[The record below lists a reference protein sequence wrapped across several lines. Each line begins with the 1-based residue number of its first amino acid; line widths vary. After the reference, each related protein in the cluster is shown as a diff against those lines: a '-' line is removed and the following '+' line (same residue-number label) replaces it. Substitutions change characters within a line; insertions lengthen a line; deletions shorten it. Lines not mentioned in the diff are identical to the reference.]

1 MPTASRHLD
10 CSNGSAWRSTGK
22 VCKSSLNQK
31 GFENEEKCSSLE
43 VFFFIITRK
52 NIEMEEIE
60 KAMAEGEKILRA
72 WEPTKIHFGE
82 GAALRVGGVV
92 KRYGDRTL
100 LIIGKGSIK
109 KSGMLDRIL
118 RSLERNSV
126 SYKMVEGVEPN
137 PSKETVYRITYHL
150 LAGNFNS
157 ILAIGGGSVIDAAKA
172 VGILGTTKEGEIDD
186 YFGVGM
192 VSKKTKKIMNL
203 IAIPTTSGTG
213 SELTKF
219 SVITDTWLHVK
230 KLIFDIAI
238 VPVEAVVDPEL
249 TYSCEN
255 HVSRVVGLDAMTH
268 LMEGYFNNVDEAV
281 DSEANQR
288 ALIGLKLVLEGL
300 PRVLKDGQDI
310 EARGM
315 MSLASTLGGSVLFYK
330 QAGLPHLNSFSW
342 SNVMDHGE
350 AVAVMLPYYS
360 AYYAPN
366 ISEKMKKVAEL
377 MSIRESKDLT
387 QDFVQ
392 GLFEFYKKI
401 DFPLTLKEFKNFSED
416 LIDKAV
422 RDASQN
428 RMKLEASP
436 RPVPPER
443 GNEILRTIIEG
454 AYEGTIEKIVN
465 L

>member
-1 MPTASRHLD
+1 M
-10 CSNGSAWRSTGK
+10 K
-22 VCKSSLNQK
+22 
-31 GFENEEKCSSLE
+31 EK
-43 VFFFIITRK
+43 
-52 NIEMEEIE
+52 
-60 KAMAEGEKILRA
+60 EKIMSEAERILKA

-82 GAALRVGGVV
+82 GTTNQVGEVV

-109 KSGMLDRIL
+109 KPGALDRVI
-118 RSLERNSV
+118 RSLEKNSV
-126 SYKMVEGVEPN
+126 SYEMVEGVEPN
-137 PSKETVYRITYHL
+137 PSKETVYRIVYHL

-157 ILAIGGGSVIDAAKA
+157 LLAIGGGSVIDAAKA
-172 VGILGTTKEGEIDD
+172 AGILGTIKGGEIDD

-192 VSKKTKKIMNL
+192 VSKKTKRIMNL
-203 IAIPTTSGTG
+203 IAVPTTSGTG

-238 VPVEAVVDPEL
+238 VPAEAIVDPEL

-268 LMEGYFNNVDEAV
+268 LMEGYFNNVDEGV
-281 DSEANQR
+281 DPEANQR
-288 ALIGLKLVLEGL
+288 ALIGMKLVFEGL
-300 PRVLKDGQDI
+300 PRVLKDGQDR
-310 EARGM
+310 EARSM

-377 MSIRESKDLT
+377 MPIRESKNMT

-392 GLFEFYKKI
+392 GLFEFYKKV

-443 GNEILRTIIEG
+443 SNEVLRTIIEG
-454 AYEGTIEKIVN
+454 AYQGTIEKIVD

>member
-1 MPTASRHLD
+1 M
-10 CSNGSAWRSTGK
+10 K
-22 VCKSSLNQK
+22 
-31 GFENEEKCSSLE
+31 
-43 VFFFIITRK
+43 
-52 NIEMEEIE
+52 EME
-60 KAMAEGEKILRA
+60 KMMAEAEKILKA

-82 GAALRVGGVV
+82 GAALRVGEVV
-92 KRYGDRTL
+92 KRSGDRTL
-100 LIIGKGSIK
+100 LVIGKGSIR
-109 KSGMLDRIL
+109 KSGVLDRAL
-118 RSLERNSV
+118 RSLEENSV
-126 SYKMVEGVEPN
+126 SCKIVEGVEPN
-137 PSKETVYRITYHL
+137 PSKETVYRIVYHL
-150 LAGNFNS
+150 LAGNFAS
-157 ILAIGGGSVIDAAKA
+157 LLVIGGGSVIDAAKA
-172 VGILGTTKEGEIDD
+172 AAILGTVKEGEIDD

-192 VSKKTKKIMNL
+192 VSKKVKRIMDL

-238 VPVEAVVDPEL
+238 IPTEAIVDPEL

-255 HVSRVVGLDAMTH
+255 HVSRVTGLDAMTH
-268 LMEGYFNNVDEAV
+268 LMEGYFNNVDEAA

-300 PRVLKDGQDI
+300 PRVLKDNQDR
-310 EARGM
+310 EARRM

-350 AVAVMLPYYS
+350 AVAVMLPYYT

-366 ISEKMKKVAEL
+366 ISEKIKNVATL
-377 MSIRESKDLT
+377 MGIPESGDMT
-387 QDFVQ
+387 QNFVD
-392 GLFEFYKKI
+392 GLFDFYRKI
-401 DFPLTLKEFKNFSED
+401 DFPLTLKEFKNFSKD
-416 LIDKAV
+416 LIEKAV

-436 RPVPPER
+436 RPVPPEKSE
-443 GNEILRTIIEG
+443 EILHTILEG
-454 AYEGTIEKIVN
+454 AYQGTIEKIVR

>member
-1 MPTASRHLD
+1 
-10 CSNGSAWRSTGK
+10 
-22 VCKSSLNQK
+22 
-31 GFENEEKCSSLE
+31 
-43 VFFFIITRK
+43 
-52 NIEMEEIE
+52 MERWI
-60 KAMAEGEKILRA
+60 AEAEKILKA
-72 WEPTKIHFGE
+72 WEPTRIHFGE
-82 GAALRVGGVV
+82 GAALRVGEVV

-109 KSGMLDRIL
+109 KPGALDRVI
-118 RSLERNSV
+118 RSLEKNSV
-126 SYKMVEGVEPN
+126 SYEMVEGVEPN
-137 PSKETVYRITYHL
+137 PSKETVYRIVYHL

-157 ILAIGGGSVIDAAKA
+157 LLAIGGGSVIDAAKA
-172 VGILGTTKEGEIDD
+172 AGILGTIKGGEIDD

-192 VSKKTKKIMNL
+192 VSKKTKRIMDL

-238 VPVEAVVDPEL
+238 IPAEAIVDPEL
-249 TYSCEN
+249 TYSCET
-255 HVSRVVGLDAMTH
+255 HVSRVTGLDAMTH
-268 LMEGYFNNVDEAV
+268 LMEGYFNNIDDPVDPK
-281 DSEANQR
+281 ANQR

-300 PRVLKDGQDI
+300 PRVLKDGQDR
-310 EARGM
+310 EARRM

-350 AVAVMLPYYS
+350 AAAVMLPYYT
-360 AYYAPN
+360 AYYAPS
-366 ISEKMKKVAEL
+366 ISEKIKKVATI
-377 MSIRESKDLT
+377 MGIPESRNMT
-387 QDFVQ
+387 EDFVG
-392 GLFEFYKKI
+392 GLFDFYRKI
-401 DFPLTLKEFKNFSED
+401 DFPLTLKGFKNFSED

-443 GNEILRTIIEG
+443 SDEVLRTIIEG
-454 AYEGTIEKIVN
+454 AYQGTIEKIVD

>member
-1 MPTASRHLD
+1 M
-10 CSNGSAWRSTGK
+10 K
-22 VCKSSLNQK
+22 
-31 GFENEEKCSSLE
+31 
-43 VFFFIITRK
+43 
-52 NIEMEEIE
+52 EMEKI
-60 KAMAEGEKILRA
+60 MGEAKEVLGA
-72 WEPTKIHFGE
+72 WKPTKIHFGE
-82 GAALRVGGVV
+82 GSIQQVGEVV
-92 KRYGDRTL
+92 KKYAKKTL
-100 LIIGKGSIK
+100 LTIGKSSIK
-109 KSGMLDRIL
+109 KSGVLDSI
-118 RSLERNSV
+118 SQALEKNSIT
-126 SYKMVEGVEPN
+126 YKIVEGVEPN
-137 PSKETVYRITYHL
+137 PSKETVYRIVYHL
-150 LAGNFNS
+150 LAGDFNC
-157 ILAIGGGSVIDAAKA
+157 LLTIGGGSVVDAAKA
-172 VGILGTTKEGEIDD
+172 AAILGTVKEGEIDD

-192 VSKKTKKIMNL
+192 VSKKVKRIMDL

-238 VPVEAVVDPEL
+238 IPTEAIVDPEL

-255 HVSRVVGLDAMTH
+255 HVSRVTGLDAMTH
-268 LMEGYFNNVDEAV
+268 LMEGYFNNVDEAA

-300 PRVLKDGQDI
+300 PRVLKDNQDR
-310 EARGM
+310 EARRM

-350 AVAVMLPYYS
+350 AVAVMLPYYT

-366 ISEKMKKVAEL
+366 ISEKIKNVATL
-377 MSIRESKDLT
+377 MGIPESGDMTK
-387 QDFVQ
+387 DFVD
-392 GLFEFYKKI
+392 GLFDFYRKI
-401 DFPLTLKEFKNFSED
+401 DFPLTLREFKNFSRD
-416 LIDKAV
+416 LIEKAV

-436 RPVPPER
+436 RPVPPEKSD
-443 GNEILRTIIEG
+443 EILHTILEG
-454 AYEGTIEKIVN
+454 AYQGTIEKIVR

>member
-1 MPTASRHLD
+1 M
-10 CSNGSAWRSTGK
+10 
-22 VCKSSLNQK
+22 
-31 GFENEEKCSSLE
+31 EK
-43 VFFFIITRK
+43 
-52 NIEMEEIE
+52 M
-60 KAMAEGEKILRA
+60 MAEADQILKA
-72 WEPTKIHFGE
+72 WKPTKIHFGE
-82 GAALRVGGVV
+82 GAIDRVGEVV
-92 KRYGDRTL
+92 KRCGDRAL
-100 LIIGKGSIK
+100 LVIGKGSIK
-109 KSGMLDRIL
+109 KSGV
-118 RSLERNSV
+118 LERVLQTLKKNSIA
-126 SYKMVEGVEPN
+126 YKIAEGVEPN
-137 PSKETVYRITYHL
+137 PSKETVYRIVYHL

-157 ILAIGGGSVIDAAKA
+157 LLAIGGGSVIDAAKA
-172 VGILGTTKEGEIDD
+172 AGILGTIKEGDLDD

-192 VSKKTKKIMNL
+192 VSKKVKRIMDL
-203 IAIPTTSGTG
+203 IALPTTGGTG

-238 VPVEAVVDPEL
+238 VPTEAIIDPEL

-255 HVSRVVGLDAMTH
+255 HVSRVTGLDAMTH
-268 LMEGYFNNVDEAV
+268 LMEGYFNNVDEGV
-281 DSEANQR
+281 DPEANQR

-300 PRVLKDGQDI
+300 PRVLKDSQDR
-310 EARGM
+310 EARRM

-366 ISEKMKKVAEL
+366 IAEKMKKVAEL
-377 MSIRESKDLT
+377 MSIPESKNMT
-387 QDFVQ
+387 RDFVQ
-392 GLFEFYKKI
+392 RLFEFYKKVN
-401 DFPLTLKEFKNFSED
+401 FPLTLKEFENFSED

-443 GNEILRTIIEG
+443 SEEILHTIMEG
-454 AYEGTIEKIVN
+454 AYQGTIEKIMN